1 MTLQLVPP
9 ISLGDVIAEYEAP
22 LGTPL
27 GAFVRGGAF
36 VPDSPGNSG
45 VPTTKPISLGDLLGS
60 SNETVFGANRMT
72 AAGGTPPTGYSRGN
86 FGIMTPDTVEGFD
99 WELMQTP
106 ITPTFLSI
114 QIRTVTDLGVGYFS
128 EIRYLPTGND
138 PVWFGH
144 SVKSS
149 EVSFYSHILG
159 VSIWS
164 FNGGPSGA
172 PGFFIQGSLYD
183 FEMVR

>member
-1 MTLQLVPP
+1 MTLQLVRP

-60 SNETVFGANRMT
+60 SNESVFGTNRMT
-72 AAGGTPPTGYSRGN
+72 AAGGTPPTGFSRGN
-86 FGIMTPDTVEGFD
+86 FGSMTPDTVEGFD
-99 WELMQTP
+99 IDLIQTP
-106 ITPTFLSI
+106 ITPGFLTVT
-114 QIRTVTDLGVGYFS
+114 IRTNADLGQGYFS
-128 EIRYLPTGND
+128 ELRFANTGND
-138 PVWFGH
+138 PVWFGTVIE
-144 SVKSS
+144 SAAANTY
-149 EVSFYSHILG
+149 FFFG
-159 VSIWS
+159 GQAIWS
-164 FNGGPSGA
+164 YSVGA

-183 FEMVR
+183 LEWVR